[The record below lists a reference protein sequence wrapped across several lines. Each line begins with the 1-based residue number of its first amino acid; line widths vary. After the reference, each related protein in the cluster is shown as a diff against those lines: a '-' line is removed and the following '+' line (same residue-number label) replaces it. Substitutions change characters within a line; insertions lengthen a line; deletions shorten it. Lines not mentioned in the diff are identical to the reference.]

1 MTGRGRPPGRRQVLG
16 LVAAA
21 VVLVCLTISPASAE
35 RPDGPPLLG
44 PTDGPELRVMTF
56 NLRYASARSPHQWAR
71 RRPVMAELI
80 RRERP
85 TVLGTQE
92 GLAGQ
97 LRDLDADLPDHYDRV
112 GQGRGGGDRDEF
124 VAVYFDTRRLVPMA
138 HGDFWLSDTPAVP
151 GSASWGNTTSR
162 MATWVRFRDRRT
174 GRALVVVNTHLDNV
188 SETARVRGAE
198 LLRDMIG
205 AFDPGLPVILTGD
218 FNAPAGRS
226 AVYRTLTAG
235 LADSWTAAA
244 THLSPRYATFHGF
257 RPPRPGDRIDWI
269 LTRGAVSVP
278 AAGIDTFTR
287 GGESPSDHFPVEA
300 LVSFG
305 P

>member
-1 MTGRGRPPGRRQVLG
+1 VTGHGRPLGRRQALG
-16 LVAAA
+16 LIAAA
-21 VVLVCLTISPASAE
+21 VMVGCVTISPASAE
-35 RPDGPPLLG
+35 RADDPPLLG

-56 NLRYASARSPHQWAR
+56 NLRYASARAPHSWAR
-71 RRPVMAELI
+71 RRPVMAELL
-80 RRERP
+80 RREQP

-97 LRDLDADLPDHYDRV
+97 LHDLDADLPDYYDRV
-112 GQGRGGGDRDEF
+112 GQGRKGGDRDEF
-124 VAVYFDTRRLVPMA
+124 VAVYFDTRRLIPLA

-151 GSASWGNTTSR
+151 GSVSWGNVTPR

-174 GRALVVVNTHLDNV
+174 GRELVVVNTHLDNV
-188 SETARVRGAE
+188 SGTARVRGAE
-198 LLRDMIG
+198 LLRDLIG
-205 AFDPGLPVILTGD
+205 VFDPGLPVILTGD
-218 FNAPAGRS
+218 FNAPAVRS

-235 LADSWTAAA
+235 LTDAWTAAT
-244 THLSPRYATFHGF
+244 THLTPQYSTFSGF
-257 RPPRPGDRIDWI
+257 HPPQPGDRIDWI

-278 AAGIDTFTR
+278 AAGINTFTR
-287 GGESPSDHFPVEA
+287 DGQSPSDHFPVEA